1 MSTFTVHIEFV
12 GSIVQ
17 SRGGACVF
25 RNVFLPPPRGHG
37 RLQEIG
43 LGLVVLRGRE
53 AGGDAGEA
61 RPRPG
66 ALPPAAGALG
76 RQVAVVDALLNIFFK
91 KIFFLFGKLQMSS
104 SHLLWQPPG
113 GGAERRGHGGGE
125 AGVLLRL
132 HAVLLVEDHLG
143 TNSFKL

>member
-12 GSIVQ
+12 DSIVKG
-17 SRGGACVF
+17 RGGHMF

-43 LGLVVLRGRE
+43 LGLVILGRRE

-76 RQVAVVDALLNIFFK
+76 RQVAVVHAL
-91 KIFFLFGKLQMSS
+91 FLMF
-104 SHLLWQPPG
+104 
-113 GGAERRGHGGGE
+113 
-125 AGVLLRL
+125 
-132 HAVLLVEDHLG
+132 
-143 TNSFKL
+143 